1 MQTAELFLRSG
12 DSKAATVSLLSTG
25 SFEQVFDLP
34 SEVTITSQVLVDRSR
49 AVGAD
54 VTVEDVETA
63 LRTHR
68 LRADEVA
75 LQSWR
80 QLLALQVGD
89 ARVKAAE
96 AFRLIDQDKDGRV
109 ELSALKRL
117 IQLFEVTEGTAEAI
131 TIEMA
136 RDGSASIDLERF
148 RSCCGVLPR

>member
-34 SEVTITSQVLVDRSR
+34 SDVSITSQLLVDRSR
-49 AVGAD
+49 AAGAD
-54 VTVEDVETA
+54 VAVEDVETA

-68 LRADEVA
+68 LRADEVG
-75 LQSWR
+75 LQGWR

-96 AFRLIDQDKDGRV
+96 AFQLLDQDKDGRV
-109 ELSALKRL
+109 LSL
-117 IQLFEVTEGTAEAI
+117 IHI
-131 TIEMA
+131 
-136 RDGSASIDLERF
+136 
-148 RSCCGVLPR
+148 